1 MGRSASLIAPLFLL
15 SFLPSITLDV
25 LKSSKQQFRCRDR
38 ARELVNGRTSTLP
51 AALCF
56 PAILYPP
63 FHDMT
68 RVKRG
73 NVARRRR
80 NKILKIAKGFR
91 GSSSTLFRT
100 ANQHALKALCAS
112 HRDRL
117 QRRRSLRGLWITRI
131 NAAVRSQGVKY
142 NDFLF
147 SLRKANMC
155 LNRKVLAQLASRDG
169 DAFRRVVELIHE

>member
-1 MGRSASLIAPLFLL
+1 
-15 SFLPSITLDV
+15 
-25 LKSSKQQFRCRDR
+25 
-38 ARELVNGRTSTLP
+38 
-51 AALCF
+51 
-56 PAILYPP
+56 
-63 FHDMT
+63 MT

-142 NDFLF
+142 NDFFF
-147 SLRKANMC
+147 SLRRANMC

-169 DAFRRVVELIHE
+169 KAFRRVVELIHQ